1 MNHIMNDRRKF
12 RAAMRD
18 AERGLPT
25 TLPGLFYLTDPER
38 TKDPIQTAA
47 KLPSGTG
54 ILYRHFGAQDRAQQA
69 ARLSEISAQR
79 GLLFVIAADPEL
91 ALQVGAHGVHWPE
104 AKRRQARRWASAFA
118 LQTTSAH
125 SPAALRH
132 AAAMGF
138 DAAFL
143 STVFTSGSA
152 SAGKA
157 TGPIRFRRLAQSV
170 NLRVYALGGIAA
182 GTGGRV
188 TGAGG
193 LASIAGIEAAYGETN
208 S

>member
-1 MNHIMNDRRKF
+1 
-12 RAAMRD
+12 MRD

-54 ILYRHFGAQDRAQQA
+54 ILYRHFGAEDRAQQA

-143 STVFTSGSA
+143 STVFPSGSA

-157 TGPIRFRRLAQSV
+157 MGPIRFRRLAQTLS
-170 NLRVYALGGIAA
+170 LPTYALGGVDGKNA
-182 GTGGRV
+182 GRLAL
-188 TGAGG
+188 AGG
-193 LASIAGIEAAYGETN
+193 LASIGGVEAAWGEIA
-208 S
+208 

>member
-25 TLPGLFYLTDPER
+25 TLPGLLYLTDPER

-54 ILYRHFGAQDRAQQA
+54 ILYRHFGAEDRAQQA

-79 GLLFVIAADPEL
+79 GLLLLIAADPEL

-157 TGPIRFRRLAQSV
+157 MGPIRFRRLAQTVS
-170 NLRVYALGGIAA
+170 LPTYALGGVDGKNA
-182 GTGGRV
+182 GRLAL
-188 TGAGG
+188 AGG
-193 LASIAGIEAAYGETN
+193 LASIGGTEAAFGEMP
-208 S
+208 

>member
-1 MNHIMNDRRKF
+1 MNHIMSDRRKF

-54 ILYRHFGAQDRAQQA
+54 ILYRHFGAEDRAQQA

-143 STVFTSGSA
+143 STVFPSGSA

-157 TGPIRFRRLAQSV
+157 MGPIRFRRLAQTLS
-170 NLRVYALGGIAA
+170 LPTYALGGVDGKNA
-182 GTGGRV
+182 GRLAL
-188 TGAGG
+188 AGG
-193 LASIAGIEAAYGETN
+193 LASIGGVEAAWGEIA
-208 S
+208 